1 MFQLRQV
8 VFVQN
13 TYCLRSSPWEM
24 HAIGINVIGNWQ
36 RAGLFMFSKSE
47 LFSQVF
53 FKDVGL
59 RYRKFIAQNRTLQIN
74 YFETL
79 LSRDVLNLL
88 VFLSYWDSC
97 ALPERSFLNM
107 FTSQN
112 TISYCFFAHS
122 YSRWLCSLYE
132 DLISSNIIVNVGW
145 QNYLV
150 TCMSDYMQPLI
161 SKCKH
166 TLEINLSL

>member
-1 MFQLRQV
+1 
-8 VFVQN
+8 
-13 TYCLRSSPWEM
+13 M
-24 HAIGINVIGNWQ
+24 HAKGINVIGNWQ
-36 RAGLFMFSKSE
+36 GAGVFMFNKSE

-59 RYRKFIAQNRTLQIN
+59 RHRKFVAQNRTLQIN

-79 LSRDVLNLL
+79 LSRDVLSLL
-88 VFLSYWDSC
+88 AFLSWWDSY
-97 ALPERSFLNM
+97 ALSERSFLKM
-107 FTSQN
+107 LTSQN
-112 TISYCFFAHS
+112 TIAYYFFAHS
-122 YSRWLCSLYE
+122 YSRWLYSLCE

-150 TCMSDYMQPLI
+150 RCMSDYMQPLI
-161 SKCKH
+161 SKCGH

>member
-1 MFQLRQV
+1 
-8 VFVQN
+8 
-13 TYCLRSSPWEM
+13 M
-24 HAIGINVIGNWQ
+24 HAKGINVIGNWQ
-36 RAGLFMFSKSE
+36 GAGVFMFNKSE

-59 RYRKFIAQNRTLQIN
+59 RYRKFVAQNRTLQIN

-79 LSRDVLNLL
+79 LSRDVLSLL
-88 VFLSYWDSC
+88 AFLSWWDSY
-97 ALPERSFLNM
+97 ALSERSFLKM
-107 FTSQN
+107 LTSQN
-112 TISYCFFAHS
+112 TIAYYFFAHG
-122 YSRWLCSLYE
+122 YSRWLYSLCE

-150 TCMSDYMQPLI
+150 RCMSDYMQPLI
-161 SKCKH
+161 SKCGH